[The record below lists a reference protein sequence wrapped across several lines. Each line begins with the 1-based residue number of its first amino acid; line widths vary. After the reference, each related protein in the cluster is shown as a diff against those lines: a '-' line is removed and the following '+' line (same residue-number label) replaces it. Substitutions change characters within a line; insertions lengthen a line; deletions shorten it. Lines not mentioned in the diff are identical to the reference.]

1 MTYQELKEKAKELGV
16 DVSGQPNKAELEVLV
31 QDAEEAKTMA
41 AKEATFEKPN
51 EEAKKAVQSQIS
63 DAAKKV
69 NARQAAMLMK
79 KVKITPLDERMRG
92 LPSEYFS
99 VGNKHIG
106 FISKVVRFNKPTWEP
121 ECILQLL
128 REKKMIIQE
137 SETINGKEVV
147 IKREVEAYAISEVAL
162 TPEEKAELA
171 ASKKK

>member
-16 DVSGQPNKAELEVLV
+16 EVTGQPSKAELEVMV
-31 QDAEEAKTMA
+31 QDAEEAKSMA
-41 AKEATFEKPN
+41 DKEAKFEKPT
-51 EEAKKAVQSQIS
+51 EEAKKAVQSQMS

-69 NARQAAMLMK
+69 TARQAAMLMK

-106 FISKVVRFNKPTWEP
+106 FITKVVKFNKPTWEP

-128 REKKMIIQE
+128 REKKMVIQE
-137 SETINGKEVV
+137 SETVNGKEVV
-147 IKREVEAYAISEVAL
+147 IKRETEAYAITEVPL

-171 ASKKK
+171 ASKK